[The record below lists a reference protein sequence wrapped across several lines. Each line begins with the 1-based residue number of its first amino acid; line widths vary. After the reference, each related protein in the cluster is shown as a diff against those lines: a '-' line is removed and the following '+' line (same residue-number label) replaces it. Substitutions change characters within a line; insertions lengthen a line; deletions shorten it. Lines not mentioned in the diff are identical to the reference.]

1 MCVLSFRH
9 AGLASESGHQD
20 SSKDHQLLS
29 PLSAHFILS
38 WMKPPCQSV
47 KSYLRRLHWLVSL
60 SIASRKSIYTFSVSE
75 NVLLCRFEMHDA
87 CYQREDILAFWECLY
102 FFKTLLI
109 FFIVLNYFEHSLS
122 LTCSVS
128 DVLGMVLST
137 SFPLWMGHCVT
148 LFSVPRI
155 FFYVHWCFGFMQVWE
170 CRVSRS
176 WGYK

>member
-1 MCVLSFRH
+1 MHMWHTQTDTWIKIHHQNNALFKLLTLNSSIIFIYLFVCVLSFCH

-75 NVLLCRFEMHDA
+75 NVLLCRFEMHGA
-87 CYQREDILAFWECLY
+87 CYQREGILAFWECLY

-109 FFIVLNYFEHSLS
+109 F
-122 LTCSVS
+122 LTIEFQ
-128 DVLGMVLST
+128 LG
-137 SFPLWMGHCVT
+137 SFKIIPL
-148 LFSVPRI
+148 I
-155 FFYVHWCFGFMQVWE
+155 
-170 CRVSRS
+170 
-176 WGYK
+176 GYGGACL